1 MMFEG
6 IYGFRMNPFDK
17 HYVLEKDGFPS
28 NDHTQAVARL
38 NYLKD
43 IRGIGVLTSRPGAGK
58 SFALRCFAKDL
69 NPGLFEMAYICLSTI
84 SVTEFY
90 SQLCGILNLEPSN
103 KKSRMFKQ
111 IQERLYY
118 LYKEKKKPL
127 ILAID
132 EAQELNTSILK
143 DLKMIMNHSYDSVN
157 CFALVLAGEPYLNN
171 ILERPVHEALRQR
184 ITVHYNYEGLSDDEV
199 SKYIAHK
206 FQLAG
211 APISILG
218 DGTLSAICGHCQGNP
233 RLIDNL
239 MNDALTLGAQLQMQ
253 SLDAE
258 IIMAAINNQALH

>member
-1 MMFEG
+1 MFKSF
-6 IYGFRMNPFDK
+6 YGFSKNPFDK

-28 NDHTQAVARL
+28 NDHTQTIARL
-38 NYLKD
+38 NYLKEV
-43 IRGIGVLTSRPGAGK
+43 RGIGVFTSRPGSGK

-69 NPGLFEMAYICLSTI
+69 NRGLYEMEYICLSTV

-90 SQLCGILNLEPSN
+90 SQLCTILNLEPSN

-118 LYKEKKKPL
+118 LYKEKKKTL

-132 EAQELNTSILK
+132 EAQELNTPILK
-143 DLKMIMNHSYDSVN
+143 DLKMIMNQSYDSVS
-157 CFALVLAGEPYLNN
+157 CFALALVGEPHLNS
-171 ILERPVHEALRQR
+171 ILEKPVHEALRQR

-199 SKYIAHK
+199 NKYIAHK

-218 DGTLSAICGHCQGNP
+218 NGTLTAICGHCRGNP

-239 MNDALTLGAQLQMQ
+239 MNDALTLGAQLQKQ
-253 SLDAE
+253 ALDAE
-258 IIMAAINNQALH
+258 IIMAAINNQSLH